1 MQREDINSIKK
12 VREIKEEII
21 RYGVTQDELKQ
32 LIFKLSLE
40 LEDNSLMKNISLLI
54 NKEDKPKLE
63 I

>member
-1 MQREDINSIKK
+1 MQKEDINSIKK

-21 RYGVTQDELKQ
+21 RYGVSQDELKQ

-54 NKEDKPKLE
+54 NKEDKPKSE

>member
-1 MQREDINSIKK
+1 MQKEDINSIKK

-21 RYGVTQDELKQ
+21 RYGVSQDELKQ

>member
-1 MQREDINSIKK
+1 MQKEDINSIKK

>member
-1 MQREDINSIKK
+1 MQKEDINSIRK

-21 RYGVTQDELKQ
+21 RYGITQNELKQ

-40 LEDNSLMKNISLLI
+40 LEDNNLMKNISLLI

>member
-1 MQREDINSIKK
+1 MQKEDINSIKK

-40 LEDNSLMKNISLLI
+40 LEDNNLMKNISLLI